1 MSKYAVPFLSELP
14 SGIRTPDNLQR
25 FIEEFVKMELY
36 KGRPEDVTG
45 REEREIRV
53 YDFLDKLGIEYV
65 RTDHGHADTMEACNE
80 IDAVLDVLICKNLFL
95 CNRQKTNYYLLMMPG
110 DKTFK
115 TKELSSQI
123 NSARLSFASAEDME
137 KYLDIHPGAVSIMG
151 LMNDHDNAVQLL
163 VDEDVLKGEYLGC
176 HPCVNTSSLKMKTEE
191 VFTKFLDAVHH
202 KAITVVLK
210 GE

>member
-1 MSKYAVPFLSELP
+1 
-14 SGIRTPDNLQR
+14 
-25 FIEEFVKMELY
+25 MELY
-36 KGRPEDVTG
+36 HGRPSDLTG
-45 REEREIRV
+45 REDREVRV
-53 YDFLDKLGIEYV
+53 YDLLDKLEIEYV
-65 RTDHGHADTMEACNE
+65 RTDHEHANTMEACNE
-80 IDAVLDVLICKNLFL
+80 IDRILDVLICKNLFL

-110 DKTFK
+110 DKPFK

-151 LMNDHDNAVQLL
+151 LMNDHDNMVQLL

-176 HPCVNTSSLKMKTEE
+176 HPCVSTSSLKLKTAD
-191 VFTKFLDAVHH
+191 VFTKFLEEVHH
-202 KAITVVLK
+202 KAITVELK